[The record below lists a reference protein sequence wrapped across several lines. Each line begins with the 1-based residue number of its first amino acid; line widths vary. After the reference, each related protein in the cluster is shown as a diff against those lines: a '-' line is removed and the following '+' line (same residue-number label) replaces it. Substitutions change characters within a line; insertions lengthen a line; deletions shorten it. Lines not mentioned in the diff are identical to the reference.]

1 MRDDAKKARTSG
13 IYQLKITLEGVRPPI
28 WRRVLAPGGIRLDAL
43 HTVIQIAMGWTDSH
57 PHEFV
62 KGRNT
67 WALPEEDGSSYS
79 ESLDERKFQLQEL
92 LVRVGESVLYVYDF
106 GDDWRHKVVL
116 EKILADSEGPR
127 RPTCVG
133 GKRTGPPEDSGGIYG
148 FVEMAADEGYD
159 DEGYEFSVAGVDAA
173 LEREDWPAGSMG

>member
-57 PHEFV
+57 PHKFV
-62 KGRNT
+62 KGGNQ
-67 WALPEEDGSSYS
+67 WALPHGGEDVYS
-79 ESLDERKFQLQEL
+79 EKLDEREFQLHEL
-92 LVRVGESVLYVYDF
+92 LTRAGESLLYVYDF

-116 EKILADSEGPR
+116 EKILTDSEGPR

-133 GKRTGPPEDSGGIYG
+133 GKRTGPPEDIGGIYG

-173 LEREDWPAGSMG
+173 LEREEWPADSMR

>member
-1 MRDDAKKARTSG
+1 MRVVSNKAKTSA

-57 PHEFV
+57 LHQFAR
-62 KGRNT
+62 GGNR
-67 WALPEEDGSSYS
+67 WSLPDPDGDSYS
-79 ESLDERKFQLQEL
+79 RDLDEREFQLHEL
-92 LVRVGESVLYVYDF
+92 LTSVGESLLYVYDF